1 MPNYIPQPKAKDTPS
16 RKSRKGGRS
25 TSFIKNKLAARLQS
39 RARKEKR
46 DAIAEERALRAEAL
60 LPVEETTETVE

>member
-1 MPNYIPQPKAKDTPS
+1 MPNYTPQPKVKDTPS

-25 TSFIKNKLAARLQS
+25 SSFIKNKMAGRLQR

-46 DAIAEERALRAEAL
+46 DEIAARRAEEAAA
-60 LPVEETTETVE
+60 VETTETVE